1 MRYNRLMTYFW
12 QTDEWPS
19 FTYKLDASCEKDL
32 YAFAE
37 RAGRV
42 GGLVE
47 GLKEKDQTETLVQLM
62 VAEAIKTSEI
72 EGEYLSR
79 DDVISSVRNNLGL
92 AAPLE
97 NVGDRRAEGVAA
109 MTMAVRDDY
118 QSPLSEAV
126 LFDWHSK
133 LLGWDRRVKVG
144 AWREHEE
151 PMQVI
156 SGPIG
161 KEKVHFEAPP
171 SARVPAEMKEFIDW
185 FNASAPGAS
194 KAIDRPPLRS
204 ALAHLYFES
213 IHPFEDGNGRIGR
226 AVSEKA
232 LSQGLGRPVIMS
244 LSATIE
250 ANKKSYYEELKT
262 AQRNHDVSAWVSFF
276 AGICLEAQ
284 NQAERQI
291 QFTLQKAKLFDRF
304 EDQMNE
310 RQVRVVRRM
319 FEEGPDGFEG
329 GMSAKKYS
337 SITKASKATAT
348 RDLQSL
354 LELGVFRAEGGGRST
369 RYELA
374 LEDESRE
381 RARSRKGR

>member
-12 QTDEWPS
+12 ETEDWPN
-19 FTYKLDASCEKDL
+19 FTYELDDSCEKNL
-32 YAFAE
+32 YVFAQY
-37 RAGRV
+37 AGRV

-47 GLKEKDQTETLVQLM
+47 GLDDKDQSETLVQMM

-79 DDVISSVRNNLGL
+79 QDVISSVRNNLGL
-92 AAPLE
+92 SAPLE
-97 NVGDRRAEGVAA
+97 NVGDKRAEGAA
-109 MTMAVRDDY
+109 ALMIAVRDGY
-118 QSPLSEAV
+118 NTPLGEDV
-126 LFDWHSK
+126 LFDWHNK
-133 LLGWDRRVKVG
+133 LLGWDRRVSVG
-144 AWREHEE
+144 AWRTHEE

-171 SARVPAEMKEFIDW
+171 SSRVPGEMKKFIDW
-185 FNASAPGAS
+185 FNDTAPGS
-194 KAIDRPPLRS
+194 DNAIEKPPLRS

-226 AVSEKA
+226 AISEKA

-244 LSATIE
+244 FSATIE
-250 ANKKSYYEELKT
+250 ANKKTYYEELKT
-262 AQRNHDVSAWVSFF
+262 AQRTHDVSAWVSFF
-276 AGICLEAQ
+276 SNICVEAQ
-284 NQAERQI
+284 AQAEKQI
-291 QFTLQKAKLFDRF
+291 RFTLQKARLFDRF

-319 FEEGPDGFEG
+319 FEAGPDGFEG
-329 GMSAKKYS
+329 GMNARKYV

-348 RDLQSL
+348 RDLQAL
-354 LELGVFRAEGGGRST
+354 LEMGVFKAEGGGRST
-369 RYELA
+369 RYALA
-374 LEDESRE
+374 VDEVSRE
-381 RARSRKGR
+381 RKKGRGR